1 MTALIQTCQKIVV
14 LEFKNFSKIKN
25 LKNGILKKITKK
37 LELLNYFNM

>member
-14 LEFKNFSKIKN
+14 LEFENFSKKKN

-37 LELLNYFNM
+37 LEILNYFDM